1 MGVLNVNGVK
11 VMVSM
16 VVSTCLDIHHLC
28 RCLGGTRCVSDV
40 WLVLSYT
47 TSRCFVVVEYSRLKV
62 YLK

>member
-1 MGVLNVNGVK
+1 ML
-11 VMVSM
+11 MVSM
-16 VVSTCLDIHHLC
+16 VVSTCLDVHHLC

-47 TSRCFVVVEYSRLKV
+47 TSRCFVVVEYSRMKV